1 MKSLKYLSLAVLSV
15 MLTSITLGQELPSQP
30 ADNEVTDE
38 PQKAPEQDHLLLP
51 EGFKISNLRVKLVK
65 LPDDPRWFVIFESSM
80 GEDKAQPP
88 ITTEAKS
95 SPASTREKGDFK
107 GKDPF
112 SRPIQVLPSKWL
124 EKMTSLSDN
133 KIDLSIS
140 YRLWGEVT
148 TYHQQNFIL
157 PTLVTTESVF
167 GPEPG
172 EKAAGKNK
180 SDEKGLSALEAA
192 IGGGEKSPQ
201 QSSSS
206 KPLDSAA
213 ITENLRNALMAIP
226 RPRMLELPEDLTR
239 EEQAAEN
246 QPPSSGEEQPAA
258 KKASDEK
265 SATESKWKDGF
276 MVIDRIGRV
285 IYNQET
291 QRYLLTFEA
300 DGKSLAEPPVT
311 LHPCRL
317 LEDIGKIASQSVR
330 QIKFRVSGQ
339 ITKYRGRDYL
349 LLRKA
354 LIVQSKGNF
363 EP

>member
-1 MKSLKYLSLAVLSV
+1 MKSLKYLSFAVLLV
-15 MLTSITLGQELPSQP
+15 TLTGIGLGQEPLNQP
-30 ADNEVTDE
+30 VSNEVAAGPLKT
-38 PQKAPEQDHLLLP
+38 PEQNHLLLP

-65 LPDDPRWFVIFESSM
+65 LPDDPRWFVIFESSS
-80 GEDKAQPP
+80 DKAKAQPP
-88 ITTEAKS
+88 ITSGTIS
-95 SPASTREKGDFK
+95 SSGSTREKDDFQ
-107 GKDPF
+107 GQDPF

-148 TYHQQNFIL
+148 TYQQQNFIL

-167 GPEPG
+167 GGDAG
-172 EKAAGKNK
+172 EKAADRNK
-180 SDEKGLSALEAA
+180 SGKQGLTALEAA
-192 IGGGEKSPQ
+192 VGGGGKSPQ
-201 QSSSS
+201 PSSSS
-206 KPLDSAA
+206 KPQDSSA
-213 ITENLRNALMAIP
+213 ITENLRNALLAIP

-239 EEQAAEN
+239 AQTAEN
-246 QPPSSGEEQPAA
+246 QTPGSSEEQPTAQKSA
-258 KKASDEK
+258 DEK
-265 SATESKWKDGF
+265 TADESKWKDGF

-291 QRYLLTFEA
+291 QRYLFTFEA
-300 DGKSLAEPPVT
+300 DGQSLAEPPVT

-363 EP
+363 ES